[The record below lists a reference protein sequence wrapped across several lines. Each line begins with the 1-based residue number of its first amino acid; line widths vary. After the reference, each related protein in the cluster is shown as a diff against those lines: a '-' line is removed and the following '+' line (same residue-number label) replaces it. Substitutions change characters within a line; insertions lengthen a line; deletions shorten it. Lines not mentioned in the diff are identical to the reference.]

1 MIEALLAV
9 LALTLIVCWR
19 GVCQASGGE
28 RHADQQLAQAKIN
41 HFLPEDAVLRRHVIS
56 LVHHEIEATLPPRP
70 SDSVLLRHHQA
81 LLMTKLDQR
90 LAELRHYRTC

>member
-19 GVCQASGGE
+19 CACQTSGGE
-28 RHADQQLAQAKIN
+28 HHFVQSQSHL
-41 HFLPEDAVLRRHVIS
+41 FLPEDAVLRRHVIS

-81 LLMTKLDQR
+81 LLMTKLEQR
-90 LAELRHYRTC
+90 LAELRHYRAC

>member
-9 LALTLIVCWR
+9 LTLTLIVCWR
-19 GVCQASGGE
+19 CACQTSSGE
-28 RHADQQLAQAKIN
+28 HYAAQQPAQSQN
-41 HFLPEDAVLRRHVIS
+41 SPFLPEDAVLRRHVIS

-81 LLMTKLDQR
+81 LLMTKLEQR
-90 LAELRHYRTC
+90 LTELRHYRAC

>member
-28 RHADQQLAQAKIN
+28 RHATQQLPQSTS
-41 HFLPEDAVLRRHVIS
+41 HPFLPEDAILRRHVIS

-81 LLMTKLDQR
+81 LLMSKLDQR
-90 LAELRHYRTC
+90 LAELGHYRAC

>member
-1 MIEALLAV
+1 MIEALLAI

-19 GVCQASGGE
+19 CACQASARE
-28 RHADQQLAQAKIN
+28 RHATQQLPQSKS
-41 HFLPEDAVLRRHVIS
+41 HPFLPEDAVLRRHVIS

-81 LLMTKLDQR
+81 LLMTKLEQR